1 MEGLN
6 WASSQSFP
14 GDEVTHL
21 RKNRGAVCSAHVYR
35 ESQVHLLLALF
46 SEDYSPTYSN
56 MLWGDISI
64 FGGFTRTQ
72 EKKISTMEKISRFD
86 CIKIKHIPT
95 NFCML

>member
-21 RKNRGAVCSAHVYR
+21 RKNRGAVCSPPVYR
-35 ESQVHLLLALF
+35 ESQLHLLLALF

-56 MLWGDISI
+56 MLWGDILI

-72 EKKISTMEKISRFD
+72 KTDTIFPLGYKRKRFPLWKRSVD
-86 CIKIKHIPT
+86 LT
-95 NFCML
+95 A